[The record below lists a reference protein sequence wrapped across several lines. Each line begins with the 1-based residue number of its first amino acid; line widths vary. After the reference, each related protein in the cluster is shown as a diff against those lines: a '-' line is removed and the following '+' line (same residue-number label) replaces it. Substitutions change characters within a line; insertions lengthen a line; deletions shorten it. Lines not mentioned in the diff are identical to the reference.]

1 MSLISQFV
9 NNLHS
14 WIYCSCTFHILF
26 HSEPKITLFYLLS
39 FALIRC
45 TTRCYLLSFVITRCI
60 TRCHSSFVVTRCHLL
75 SLIITGCHSLSLV
88 GPLVVIPCTTRCH
101 SLALVV
107 PLVVTRCTTRVSF
120 YKRSFLLRSINITIL
135 NFLEKISI
143 DILIHS
149 AHLPACCHA

>member
-39 FALIRC
+39 FVFIRC

-60 TRCHSSFVVTRCHLL
+60 TRCHLL
-75 SLIITGCHSLSLV
+75 SLIITGCHSLSFV

-101 SLALVV
+101 SFS
-107 PLVVTRCTTRVSF
+107 LVVTRCTTRVSF

-143 DILIHS
+143 GILIHS